1 MLGPWN
7 RFAKSRNGVAA
18 IEFAVSLPIFLALVV
33 GIVEIGRALIQATAI
48 EKGLHAGAMYVARA
62 VLPVD
67 AATTTAITNLV
78 QRGST
83 DASAPYLVEGWG
95 DPGATVD
102 VVRQAVDYP
111 TVGGVQVPVFQLTAT
126 VPFTPIIPILM
137 PAFTITSSHQQ
148 AYIGR

>member
-1 MLGPWN
+1 MRPWK
-7 RFAKSRNGVAA
+7 RFAKSRDGVAA

-33 GIVEIGRALIQATAI
+33 GMVEIGRALIQANAI

-62 VLPVD
+62 ALPVD

-78 QRGST
+78 QRGTT
-83 DASAPYLVEGWG
+83 DASAPYLIDGWG
-95 DPGATVD
+95 EAGATVA
-102 VVRQAVDYP
+102 VVRQPVDYV

-126 VPFTPIIPILM
+126 VPFTPLVPALL

>member
-1 MLGPWN
+1 MLRPWN
-7 RFAKSRNGVAA
+7 GFAKSRDGVAA

-33 GIVEIGRALIQATAI
+33 GMVEIGRALIQANAI

-62 VLPVD
+62 RLPID

-78 QRGST
+78 QRGTT
-83 DASAPYLVEGWG
+83 DASAPYLVDGWSDAG
-95 DPGATVD
+95 SSVAVAEQAIYDNPATGAS
-102 VVRQAVDYP
+102 VR
-111 TVGGVQVPVFQLTAT
+111 VFQLTAT
-126 VPFTPIIPILM
+126 VPFTPLVPVLL